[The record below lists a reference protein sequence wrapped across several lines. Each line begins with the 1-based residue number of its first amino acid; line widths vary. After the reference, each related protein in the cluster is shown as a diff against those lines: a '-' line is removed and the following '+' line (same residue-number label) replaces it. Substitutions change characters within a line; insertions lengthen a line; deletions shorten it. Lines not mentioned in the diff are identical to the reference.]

1 MSTRRPTLTSS
12 KLTFSAI
19 AIVAS
24 AAVLAGQTASYL
36 PPVLLASPVRLAPVL
51 DGRLED
57 AAWSAS
63 RPITMTARG
72 VTQAARGSSCSVVVR
87 AAYDDAHIYLAATW
101 GDETRNDQ
109 GHRSWQWDAF
119 QGAYVEGQDR
129 EDMLGVAF
137 EHTGA
142 LVANMLAGVDANWD
156 VWHWMAFRTNPQ
168 GYAMDRMHLLMT
180 AEPGGRSRANRYQTP
195 DGRDTWISR
204 PEDAGDSL
212 TVDRPAPA
220 TFAGDRVARFTPG
233 RPTGSAADVRAKGE
247 WADSNWTVE
256 FSRKLDTGHDDDT
269 RLSPTRNYRMAL
281 SVHDRTS
288 GMDKSTGV
296 MVLRFRGR
304 VTKP

>member
-1 MSTRRPTLTSS
+1 MSTRHPMFPSS
-12 KLTFSAI
+12 KLTFTAI
-19 AIVAS
+19 AIVSS

-57 AAWSAS
+57 AAWSTS
-63 RPITMTARG
+63 RPVTVTARG
-72 VTQAARGSSCSVVVR
+72 VTAATRGSSSRVTVH
-87 AAYDDAHIYLAATW
+87 AAYDDANIYLAATW
-101 GDETRNDQ
+101 SDATRDDQ
-109 GHRSWQWDAF
+109 GHRSWQWDAS
-119 QGAYVEGQDR
+119 QGAYVQGSDR

-142 LVANMLAGVDANWD
+142 LVANMLAGFDASWD

-180 AEPGGRSRANRYQTP
+180 ADPAGRSRAARYQTP

-204 PEDAGDSL
+204 PEDEGDS
-212 TVDRPAPA
+212 VSVERQAPL
-220 TFAGDRVARFTPG
+220 TFAGDRVPRFEAG
-233 RPTGSAADVRAKGE
+233 RPAGSAADVRAKGE

-256 FSRKLDTGHDDDT
+256 FSRRLDTQHTDDT
-269 RLSPTRNYRMAL
+269 RLSPGRSYRMAL